1 MFALRKIGAL
11 KLFILIPNIFGTI
24 LAIVMLGVGL
34 VVIINVGKFSMEGNF
49 RQRVYGYVLTIILM
63 AGIILGVVSSLAII
77 ATFKNHRKLF
87 TGYIISV
94 SLLLPLEIGTGVQ
107 LLLSGPKI
115 RSELKEYLEDEMKQ
129 YDGSNSMKNS
139 ITMQIQYHLKCCGVD
154 GYTDWEI
161 QEKARMWPKRKL
173 VPDSCCGIKGNE
185 TGKCKSTRRF
195 SSLSKNGCF
204 EEVLES
210 ISHPI
215 LAVTIICVQ
224 FLMLPGSVLLAKAIK
239 DGKTKELF

>member
-1 MFALRKIGAL
+1 
-11 KLFILIPNIFGTI
+11 
-24 LAIVMLGVGL
+24 
-34 VVIINVGKFSMEGNF
+34 
-49 RQRVYGYVLTIILM
+49 M

-77 ATFKNHRKLF
+77 ATFKNQRKLF

-154 GYTDWEI
+154 GYTDWET
-161 QEKARMWPKRKL
+161 PRK
-173 VPDSCCGIKGNE
+173 S
-185 TGKCKSTRRF
+185 
-195 SSLSKNGCF
+195 
-204 EEVLES
+204 
-210 ISHPI
+210 
-215 LAVTIICVQ
+215 
-224 FLMLPGSVLLAKAIK
+224 
-239 DGKTKELF
+239 